1 MNRKLHSTLPTLTRI
16 AATLLAAAAFAAPA
30 QAATIGFETG
40 YSMPAGSGDTYVES
54 GFKMRFEAYDV
65 SDVGTAVGNI
75 IDGSDP
81 YPCVDMA
88 CPTNNSGLYYSA
100 INDSIVWIESAT
112 AGGLFSFNSL
122 DASFIGADANL
133 ATYPVYPGFL
143 RVQGFL
149 ADGSSTYEDILFG
162 RPGAGGFRFG
172 TYDFSELFS
181 QTEFV
186 AAALFAFSCD
196 AALDCQ
202 AFGTNLGQF
211 AIDNLD
217 LDSLV
222 EVPEPASA
230 AIFGLGLMG
239 LIAGA
244 RRRKA

>member
-1 MNRKLHSTLPTLTRI
+1 MTRKSQTALPSLTKLAGI
-16 AATLLAAAAFAAPA
+16 ALAAAAFAAPA
-30 QAATIGFETG
+30 QAAQIGFETG
-40 YSMPAGSGDTYVES
+40 YSYPTGSGDTYVES
-54 GFKMRFEAYDV
+54 GFQMRFEAYDV
-65 SDVGTAVGNI
+65 SDVGAAVGNF

-81 YPCVDMA
+81 YPCVEMA
-88 CPTNNSGLYYSA
+88 CPTNNSSMYYGA

-112 AGGLFSFNSL
+112 AGGLFNFNSL

-133 ATYPVYPGFL
+133 ASYPVYPGFL

-172 TYDFSELFS
+172 TYDFSEVFS

-186 AAALFAFSCD
+186 AAALFAFACD

-202 AFGTNLGQF
+202 AFETNQGQF

-217 LDSLV
+217 LNSLV

-239 LIAGA
+239 LITGA